1 MPPPVRAA
9 SVQDSED
16 EDFFSPL
23 KRRRGGQAAAR
34 AVPPGLLPPSPQTS
48 AAAATVAPA
57 SSLDAVAS
65 EVDYMAWAPSESPES
80 SSETDVYSLMTGA
93 KGKSSFNPFGS
104 NFVTMDDIV
113 QQQQSY
119 GRTSV
124 DRERSSS
131 VANSD
136 LGLNETEAER
146 EEREEREKKE
156 FMEALRA
163 ARRQQDAVFKDSAPS
178 SSSSSIGRVYALD
191 GEAGDEEGATETRKS
206 ALELLEEQKKG
217 KELKPVDHSK
227 IEYLPF
233 RKNLYIV
240 PRALAKLSEEDVAAK
255 REDLQIKVRGR
266 GCPAPVDTWDQC
278 GLSERILQQL
288 QNLNLVAPFAIQKQA
303 VPAIMCGRDVIGV
316 AKTGSGKTLAFLLPM
331 FRHVLD
337 QPPLRDLDGPIG
349 LIMAPAREL
358 AFQIFSECKKFTK
371 VLGLRCGCIY
381 GGAGVAEQIA
391 DIKRGMEIAVCTPGR
406 LIDIL
411 CMQAGKLL
419 SLQRV
424 SMVVLDEADR
434 MFDMGFEPQ
443 LRMVL
448 QNVRPDRQTVLFS
461 ATFPKQIEA
470 LAKKVL
476 KLPLEIIV
484 GELAAGSVNKD
495 ITQIIEVHEESDKYL
510 RLLQLLGT
518 WYEKGSVLVFV
529 DTQDKCD
536 QLFQDVSPPCLLPSC
551 LPCLAYSSFLLILTP
566 LFSHSHTRFTTVADG
581 GLPLPVPARRQG
593 PGGPGPHPSR
603 VQDGSQDG
611 SHRHLRR
618 RPRSRRPRHCLRRQ
632 LQHAQPHRGVCAPR
646 RSHRSRRSQR
656 HSLHL
661 RFVAGG
667 QVLLRLHPGLGASG
681 RRGAERG
688 ARASGCLSSQGGSG
702 RGQGRALKLGLCGQ
716 GLHLR
721 LGRNERGAAR
731 SGDAK
736 EGVREGAGLGRGR
749 R

>member
-1 MPPPVRAA
+1 M
-9 SVQDSED
+9 
-16 EDFFSPL
+16 
-23 KRRRGGQAAAR
+23 
-34 AVPPGLLPPSPQTS
+34 
-48 AAAATVAPA
+48 
-57 SSLDAVAS
+57 
-65 EVDYMAWAPSESPES
+65 
-80 SSETDVYSLMTGA
+80 DVYSMMTGS

-104 NFVTMDDIV
+104 NFVTLDDIV
-113 QQQQSY
+113 QQQQQSN
-119 GRTSV
+119 GRSSV

-136 LGLNETEAER
+136 LGINETEAER

-163 ARRQQDAVFKDSAPS
+163 ARRQQEAVFKDSAPS
-178 SSSSSIGRVYALD
+178 SSASSIGRVYALD
-191 GEAGDEEGATETRKS
+191 GEAGDESEATETRKS

-227 IEYLPF
+227 IGYLPF

-240 PRALAKLSEEDVAAK
+240 PRALAKLSDEDVAAK

-266 GCPAPVDTWDQC
+266 GCPAPVDSWDQC

-316 AKTGSGKTLAFLLPM
+316 AKTGSGKTMAFLLPM

-518 WYEKGSVLVFV
+518 WYEKGSVLIFV

-536 QLFQDVSPPCLLPSC
+536 QLFQDVSTPPAPSLLALPFSKCLLVLTALFSPT
-551 LPCLAYSSFLLILTP
+551 PTP
-566 LFSHSHTRFTTVADG
+566 LSHTIDDN
-581 GLPLPVPARRQG
+581 
-593 PGGPGPHPSR
+593 S
-603 VQDGSQDG
+603 
-611 SHRHLRR
+611 
-618 RPRSRRPRHCLRRQ
+618 C
-632 LQHAQPHRGVCAPR
+632 
-646 RSHRSRRSQR
+646 
-656 HSLHL
+656 
-661 RFVAGG
+661 
-667 QVLLRLHPGLGASG
+667 
-681 RRGAERG
+681 
-688 ARASGCLSSQGGSG
+688 
-702 RGQGRALKLGLCGQ
+702 
-716 GLHLR
+716 
-721 LGRNERGAAR
+721 
-731 SGDAK
+731 
-736 EGVREGAGLGRGR
+736 
-749 R
+749 